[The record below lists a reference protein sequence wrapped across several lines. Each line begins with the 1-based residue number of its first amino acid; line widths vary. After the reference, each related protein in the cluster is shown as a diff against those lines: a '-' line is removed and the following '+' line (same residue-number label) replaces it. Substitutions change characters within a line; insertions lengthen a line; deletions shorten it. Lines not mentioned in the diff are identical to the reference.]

1 MEWTREQRY
10 RKYKDWDA
18 QTLLNLQAQA
28 ATSPYQ
34 MHYHIHPLSGIPSI
48 LSVLSIWTSSW
59 S

>member
-34 MHYHIHPLSGIPSI
+34 MHYHIHPLRSEEH
-48 LSVLSIWTSSW
+48 TSELQSR
-59 S
+59 